1 MNQINICS
9 ETDFHFD
16 WTFRYCVNILAYV
29 MMKTKKVD
37 LKVHPLSKRLVQY
50 KQILNQMQ
58 RLDDIVMPQIDEIL
72 QSGGTSNDI
81 ETFETQPEQ
90 KRKKK
95 PQKKLKIIT
104 KEKDSARNV
113 QEKQPLE
120 DLTHDEKVA
129 LEVYEAL
136 KTKKKIHEDDNDSSD
151 DNLDESESN
160 VPALPEEG
168 VDEDERRAI
177 TYQIAKN
184 KGLQP
189 KRNKL
194 QRNPR
199 VKHRHK
205 FEKAKVRRKGQVREV
220 RKEVK
225 KYGGEVSGI
234 NMRVKKGVKLS

>member
-1 MNQINICS
+1 MLKAKQ
-9 ETDFHFD
+9 
-16 WTFRYCVNILAYV
+16 
-29 MMKTKKVD
+29 VD
-37 LKVHPLSKRLVQY
+37 LKLHPLPKRLVSF
-50 KQILNQMQ
+50 KQILEQLSD
-58 RLDDIVMPQIDEIL
+58 LDNVVLPQIDDLL
-72 QSGGTSNDI
+72 QNGGKPC
-81 ETFETQPEQ
+81 ETPEEPVQ
-90 KRKKK
+90 KTRKK
-95 PQKKLKIIT
+95 PQKKLKII
-104 KEKDSARNV
+104 KEKENKVER
-113 QEKQPLE
+113 ETKIE
-120 DLTHDEKVA
+120 ELTHDERVA

-136 KTKKKIHEDDNDSSD
+136 KSKKNVA
-151 DNLDESESN
+151 DESEEDEQENSKEDEQAMD
-160 VPALPEEG
+160 VEQMDDDDGL
-168 VDEDERRAI
+168 EDERRAI

>member
-1 MNQINICS
+1 MS
-9 ETDFHFD
+9 FLL
-16 WTFRYCVNILAYV
+16 FR
-29 MMKTKKVD
+29 
-37 LKVHPLSKRLVQY
+37 
-50 KQILNQMQ
+50 
-58 RLDDIVMPQIDEIL
+58 
-72 QSGGTSNDI
+72 
-81 ETFETQPEQ
+81 
-90 KRKKK
+90 KK

-104 KEKDSARNV
+104 KEKPSAP
-113 QEKQPLE
+113 QKEKKQPKSKIE
-120 DLTHDEKVA
+120 DLTHDERVA

-136 KTKKKIHEDDNDSSD
+136 KTKKNHQEDNDSD
-151 DNLDESESN
+151 LDELEDDD
-160 VPALPEEG
+160 VQAMDQDTEAIPDGEE
-168 VDEDERRAI
+168 ERRAI

>member
-1 MNQINICS
+1 MSFLQ
-9 ETDFHFD
+9 
-16 WTFRYCVNILAYV
+16 FR
-29 MMKTKKVD
+29 
-37 LKVHPLSKRLVQY
+37 
-50 KQILNQMQ
+50 
-58 RLDDIVMPQIDEIL
+58 
-72 QSGGTSNDI
+72 
-81 ETFETQPEQ
+81 
-90 KRKKK
+90 KK

-104 KEKDSARNV
+104 KEKMSAPQKEEN
-113 QEKQPLE
+113 QPKSKIE
-120 DLTHDEKVA
+120 ELTHDERVA

-136 KTKKKIHEDDNDSSD
+136 KNKKNSPEDNDSEG
-151 DNLDESESN
+151 LG
-160 VPALPEEG
+160 EG
-168 VDEDERRAI
+168 VEAMEQGAEAVAEGEEERRAI

>member
-1 MNQINICS
+1 M
-9 ETDFHFD
+9 
-16 WTFRYCVNILAYV
+16 L
-29 MMKTKKVD
+29 KTRQVD
-37 LKVHPLSKRLVQY
+37 LKVHPLPKRLVSF
-50 KQILNQMQ
+50 KQILEQLSD
-58 RLDDIVMPQIDEIL
+58 LDNVVLPQIDELLSNGGIL
-72 QSGGTSNDI
+72 C
-81 ETFETQPEQ
+81 ETPEEPV
-90 KRKKK
+90 KKTKKK
-95 PQKKLKIIT
+95 PQKKLNIIKD
-104 KEKDSARNV
+104 KEKKA
-113 QEKQPLE
+113 EKE
-120 DLTHDEKVA
+120 TKVEELTHDERVA

-136 KTKKKIHEDDNDSSD
+136 KSKKNVAEESEEDEAQENSREDEQIMDVEHANDDGLEDD
-151 DNLDESESN
+151 
-160 VPALPEEG
+160 
-168 VDEDERRAI
+168 RRAI

>member
-1 MNQINICS
+1 MS
-9 ETDFHFD
+9 FLL
-16 WTFRYCVNILAYV
+16 FR
-29 MMKTKKVD
+29 
-37 LKVHPLSKRLVQY
+37 
-50 KQILNQMQ
+50 
-58 RLDDIVMPQIDEIL
+58 
-72 QSGGTSNDI
+72 
-81 ETFETQPEQ
+81 
-90 KRKKK
+90 KK

-104 KEKDSARNV
+104 KEKPSAP
-113 QEKQPLE
+113 QKDKKQPKSKIE
-120 DLTHDEKVA
+120 DLTHDERVA

-136 KTKKKIHEDDNDSSD
+136 KTKKNPQEDNDSD
-151 DNLDESESN
+151 LDELEDDDVQAMDQDTEA
-160 VPALPEEG
+160 VPEGEE
-168 VDEDERRAI
+168 ERRAI

>member
-1 MNQINICS
+1 MSFLQ
-9 ETDFHFD
+9 
-16 WTFRYCVNILAYV
+16 FR
-29 MMKTKKVD
+29 
-37 LKVHPLSKRLVQY
+37 
-50 KQILNQMQ
+50 
-58 RLDDIVMPQIDEIL
+58 
-72 QSGGTSNDI
+72 
-81 ETFETQPEQ
+81 
-90 KRKKK
+90 KK

-104 KEKDSARNV
+104 KEKMSAPQKEEN
-113 QEKQPLE
+113 QPKSKIE
-120 DLTHDEKVA
+120 ELTHDERVA

-136 KTKKKIHEDDNDSSD
+136 KNKKNSPEDNDSEG
-151 DNLDESESN
+151 LGEMEE
-160 VPALPEEG
+160 EEG
-168 VDEDERRAI
+168 VEAMEQGAEAVAEGEEERRAI